1 MTFDLFSEPEPA
13 AMAAAPSP
21 TAPPT
26 GERIAYPMEPIGV
39 NRWSYKGEVIVFDN
53 RRAEGSPL
61 GRWRTVEGI
70 GLPVLHSDD
79 RAEVCRAI
87 DARLDGEAKP

>member
-1 MTFDLFSEPEPA
+1 MTFDLFSEPGPPA
-13 AMAAAPSP
+13 TVPTPAPAAAPCN
-21 TAPPT
+21 
-26 GERIAYPMEPIGV
+26 ERIAYPMEPIGL
-39 NRWSYKGEVIVFDN
+39 NRWSYRGEVIVFDS

-79 RAEVCRAI
+79 RAAVCRGI
-87 DARLDGEAKP
+87 DARLDAGCSP

>member
-1 MTFDLFSEPEPA
+1 
-13 AMAAAPSP
+13 
-21 TAPPT
+21 
-26 GERIAYPMEPIGV
+26 MEPIGV

-87 DARLDGEAKP
+87 DARLNGEAKP

>member
-1 MTFDLFSEPEPA
+1 MTYDLFADPELVAPAPPPAPA
-13 AMAAAPSP
+13 AQPRH
-21 TAPPT
+21 
-26 GERIAYPMEPIGV
+26 ERIAYPMEPLGV

-61 GRWRTVEGI
+61 RRWRTVEGI

-87 DARLDGEAKP
+87 DARLGAKAKP

>member
-1 MTFDLFSEPEPA
+1 MTYDLFADPEPVA
-13 AMAAAPSP
+13 PAPAPAPTPQPHHERMAH
-21 TAPPT
+21 
-26 GERIAYPMEPIGV
+26 PMEPIGL

-70 GLPVLHSDD
+70 GQPVLHSDD

-87 DARLDGEAKP
+87 DARLGGEAKP

>member
-1 MTFDLFSEPEPA
+1 MTFDLFSDPEPA
-13 AMAAAPSP
+13 TPPAPVVP
-21 TAPPT
+21 QHT
-26 GERIAYPMEPIGV
+26 ERAAYPMEPIGL
-39 NRWSYKGEVIVFDN
+39 NRWSYKGEVIVYDN

-87 DARLDGEAKP
+87 DARLGAEVEP

>member
-1 MTFDLFSEPEPA
+1 MTFDLFSDPEPA
-13 AMAAAPSP
+13 AAPAP
-21 TAPPT
+21 QAPPHV
-26 GERIAYPMEPIGV
+26 ERAAYPMEPIGL
-39 NRWSYKGEVIVFDN
+39 NRWSYKGEVIVYDN

-87 DARLDGEAKP
+87 DQRHGAEDTP